1 MTITD
6 IDAALVE
13 AGWLDG
19 GGAAT
24 DPDVYRRAS
33 GLAVDLATF
42 GAPAARA
49 YPTPEGGINLEWSPP
64 GREISAHVVPGLDAV
79 EVVVVSVG
87 ERTVQ
92 VGHVE
97 GADARGV
104 MAFAGFALAGK

>member
-1 MTITD
+1 M
-6 IDAALVE
+6 
-13 AGWLDG
+13 DG

-24 DPDVYRRAS
+24 DPGAYRRAT
-33 GLAVDLATF
+33 GLAVDLAAL

-64 GREISAHVVPGLDAV
+64 GREISAHIVPGLDAV
-79 EVVVVSVG
+79 EVIVVATG
-87 ERTVQ
+87 GRDVQ

-104 MAFAGFALAGK
+104 MAFAGFSPAGR